1 MAVRRTL
8 ALAARPLALTSSS
21 SSSPALASHTPIRR
35 RPFSAAPTVHF
46 QQAWDTFD
54 DESAFAPATTLPA
67 PSADPSAAPFVR
79 DHLERR
85 PSPPTRRGPAPASRE
100 FKQRDA
106 DRFVDEEPALPPQ
119 RMEST
124 WRDLHPQHLHDLRLK
139 LLRRGGRTPTDAD
152 LDTAYKSWLKRAY
165 KERESGILKEMK
177 EIQKEDKRREQL
189 DLAWE
194 WERQVAV
201 KAGIPRTDEEQ
212 VKDARVLERLE
223 ARRAEH
229 IRAQEEMRAEEER
242 RFEAGLAP
250 LFPVDEPKPNE
261 PEWKKRVRANKL
273 KFQTGWAPPKR
284 ISREAMDLVRVLHK
298 SDPETYSTPNLASKF
313 RISPE
318 AIRRILRSKFELPA
332 EERERRERKRQEE
345 KRAETARRHREDYQG
360 GGSSS
365 APPAHTW
372 GGDRAAERAE
382 LQAIRDVT
390 AADAF
395 YDSNGQPW
403 DRRDP
408 RMASRD
414 GKSSRFGGG
423 GSRSRDD
430 GARSS
435 SYAPR
440 TDSRSSYSG
449 DSRPPFSRDSRPPF
463 SRDSRDSRSSY
474 SSDRPS
480 YSSDRRPSYS
490 SDRRDSRPS
499 YAPRESAPRSYS
511 GEGR

>member
-8 ALAARPLALTSSS
+8 ALAARPLACSRSS
-21 SSSPALASHTPIRR
+21 SSSPALASHPSVRR
-35 RPFSAAPTVHF
+35 RPFSCTPTTHF
-46 QQAWDTFD
+46 QQGWDTFD
-54 DESAFAPATTLPA
+54 DESAFAPATSLPA
-67 PSADPSAAPFVR
+67 PSVDPSAAPFVR
-79 DHLERR
+79 HHLERR
-85 PSPPTRRGPAPASRE
+85 PTPPSRRVPTPASRE
-100 FKQRDA
+100 FKQRNA
-106 DRFVDEEPALPPQ
+106 DRFVDEEPALPRQ
-119 RMEST
+119 GTEST
-124 WRDLHPQHLHDLRLK
+124 WRDLHPQHLHDLRLQI
-139 LLRRGGRTPTDAD
+139 LRRGARTPTDAD
-152 LDTAYKSWLKRAY
+152 LDAAYKGWLKRAY
-165 KERESGILKEMK
+165 KERESGILQEMK

-201 KAGIPRTDEEQ
+201 KAGIARTEEEQ
-212 VKDARVLERLE
+212 IKDKRVLERLE
-223 ARRAEH
+223 ARREEH

-242 RFEAGLAP
+242 RLEAGLPP
-250 LFPVDEPKPNE
+250 LFPVDEPQPDE

-318 AIRRILRSKFELPA
+318 AIRRILRSKFELSD
-332 EERERRERKRQEE
+332 EERVRRERKRQEE
-345 KRAETARRHREDYQG
+345 KRAETARRHMEDRQ

-365 APPAHTW
+365 PPVHTW

-403 DRRDP
+403 NRRDP
-408 RMASRD
+408 RMASWRD
-414 GKSSRFGGG
+414 GRSSRFGGGG

-430 GARSS
+430 GARS
-435 SYAPR
+435 YAPR
-440 TDSRSSYSG
+440 TDSRSSHGG

-463 SRDSRDSRSSY
+463 SRD
-474 SSDRPS
+474 RPS
-480 YSSDRRPSYS
+480 SSSNRG
-490 SDRRDSRPS
+490 DSRPA
-499 YAPRESAPRSYS
+499 YAPRESAPRSS
-511 GEGR
+511 SSEGR

>member
-8 ALAARPLALTSSS
+8 ALAARPLACTSSS
-21 SSSPALASHTPIRR
+21 SSLPAFASHPSVHR
-35 RPFSAAPTVHF
+35 RPFSTTPTVHF
-46 QQAWDTFD
+46 QQGWDTFD

-67 PSADPSAAPFVR
+67 PSVDPSAAPFVR

-85 PSPPTRRGPAPASRE
+85 PSPPTRRSPAPASRE

-119 RMEST
+119 GIEST

-152 LDTAYKSWLKRAY
+152 LDAAYKSWLKRAY
-165 KERESGILKEMK
+165 RERESGILKEMK

-223 ARRAEH
+223 ARRQEH
-229 IRAQEEMRAEEER
+229 IRAQDEMRTEEER
-242 RFEAGLAP
+242 RFAAGLAP
-250 LFPVDEPKPNE
+250 LFPIDEPKPNE

-345 KRAETARRHREDYQG
+345 KRAETARRHREGHQG

-365 APPAHTW
+365 APAHTW

-403 DRRDP
+403 ARRDP
-408 RMASRD
+408 RMTARD
-414 GKSSRFGGG
+414 GRSSRFGGG
-423 GSRSRDD
+423 SRSKDN
-430 GARSS
+430 GARP
-435 SYAPR
+435 YAPR
-440 TDSRSSYSG
+440 TDSRSSYG
-449 DSRPPFSRDSRPPF
+449 GESRQPFSRDSRP
-463 SRDSRDSRSSY
+463 SYSS
-474 SSDRPS
+474 SSDRPNFS
-480 YSSDRRPSYS
+480 RNSRPSYS
-490 SDRRDSRPS
+490 SDRRDSRSS

-511 GEGR
+511 SEGR